1 MALDW
6 KLVKLLRGHAAVSL
20 WCYSVSGAERL
31 PVCSL
36 LQPCYS
42 GRMWQR
48 KGGILKRLHL
58 AKTAKVTGAADDV
71 TRHQETRCHL
81 CNNKKKMDRMLLYIL
96 RYIKLQLCHL
106 SILRLATY
114 RDVKCLHTRLCQ
126 HFWTW
131 MFFEG
136 FSSPPSL
143 QHTRTHTH
151 THRWWGYIMRCPETY
166 HIDSVSL
173 SLLVYNKKSLKRVPP
188 VPKER
193 NV

>member
-1 MALDW
+1 MPDEVALDW

-81 CNNKKKMDRMLLYIL
+81 CNNKKKNGPDVTVHTAIYRTTALSSFHIAFSYISRREVPSHEALSALLNVDVF
-96 RYIKLQLCHL
+96 R
-106 SILRLATY
+106 RL
-114 RDVKCLHTRLCQ
+114 
-126 HFWTW
+126 F
-131 MFFEG
+131 
-136 FSSPPSL
+136 FSSLPPA
-143 QHTRTHTH
+143 HTHTH
-151 THRWWGYIMRCPETY
+151 THAQMMRLYNAMPGN
-166 HIDSVSL
+166 L
-173 SLLVYNKKSLKRVPP
+173 SH
-188 VPKER
+188 
-193 NV
+193 

>member
-1 MALDW
+1 MPDEVALDW

-58 AKTAKVTGAADDV
+58 AKTASVTGAADDV

-81 CNNKKKMDRMLLYIL
+81 CNNKKKWTGCYCTYCD
-96 RYIKLQLCHL
+96 IKLQLCHL

-126 HFWTW
+126 HF
-131 MFFEG
+131 
-136 FSSPPSL
+136 
-143 QHTRTHTH
+143 
-151 THRWWGYIMRCPETY
+151 
-166 HIDSVSL
+166 
-173 SLLVYNKKSLKRVPP
+173 
-188 VPKER
+188 
-193 NV
+193 